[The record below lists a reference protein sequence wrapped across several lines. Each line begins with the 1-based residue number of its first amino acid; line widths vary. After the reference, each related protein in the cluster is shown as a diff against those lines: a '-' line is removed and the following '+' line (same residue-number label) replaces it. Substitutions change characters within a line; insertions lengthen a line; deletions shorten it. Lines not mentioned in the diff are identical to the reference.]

1 MKATFKKE
9 DNLLVIVADSE
20 DVCLKLNSII
30 TAFFLDMDVDNN
42 KYKIEATL
50 EYLELFHDALV
61 SQGVEVLLTEKM
73 GSALNKV
80 KEKSQAIEEEKTA
93 DNVEA
98 IIKVEKR
105 TRPSTLNRKKD
116 QTDQSELAGE
126 KSITLS
132 KLFSKIKQA
141 IEINIPNEIWL
152 EAEIANMNKSPK
164 GHYYLDLIETDF
176 NGNEIAKNK
185 AIIWSSNAST
195 IERKFKDGTGSSLD
209 SGQKVLLKVK
219 VTFDVKFGLNLAVVN
234 INPTFTLGDME
245 AKIIKIVNQLKE
257 EGLYEKNKRVK
268 TPYIY
273 KHLAVIAPEEAAGLK
288 DFQIDAEKLDRKN
301 ICKFDYYQAFFQ
313 GRDASSSIVKAFE
326 NIEKSGI
333 DYDGVI
339 VIRGGGAKTDLHYL
353 NDYEIAKKICNSNL
367 PVIVG
372 IGHQIDHGILDEVA
386 CFQYDTP
393 SKVIGYIYSS
403 LQEKYSLLIES
414 RERLLRNLENMVQN
428 TKRNIENININNKSK
443 LENSLTVYKNEIKMK
458 KLYVQQ
464 GLSKLVDTVRS
475 DLLLKRSNL
484 PNEMFG
490 IIEVSKRNMM
500 EKHRNVLGS
509 LDNMIN
515 ITRRDIDK
523 KYFYV
528 SQFNPKEL
536 FKKGFSVALD
546 KNESPIK
553 SVNDVKNGDSI
564 KLYLNDGF
572 INTTVEK

>member
-73 GSALNKV
+73 GSALHKI
-80 KEKSQAIEEEKTA
+80 KEKSKAIEEEKIA
-93 DNVEA
+93 DNVET

-105 TRPSTLNRKKD
+105 TRPSTLNRKKA
-116 QTDQSELAGE
+116 QGDQSELAGE

-141 IEINIPNEIWL
+141 IEINMPNEIWL
-152 EAEIANMNKSPK
+152 EAEIANINKSPK

-176 NGNEIAKNK
+176 NGNEMAKNK
-185 AIIWSSNAST
+185 AIIWSSNALT
-195 IERKFKDGTGSSLD
+195 IERKFKEGTGSSLN

-268 TPYIY
+268 LPYIY
-273 KHLAVIAPEEAAGLK
+273 KRLAVIAPEEAAGLK
-288 DFQIDAEKLDRKN
+288 DFQIDAEKLDRKD

-333 DYDGVI
+333 DYDGII

-353 NDYEIAKKICNSNL
+353 NDYEIAKKICNNNL
-367 PVIVG
+367 PIIVG

-443 LENSLTVYKNEIKMK
+443 LENSLTVYKNEITMK
-458 KLYVQQ
+458 KVYVQQ
-464 GLSKLVDTVRS
+464 GLSRLVDTVRS
-475 DLLLKRSNL
+475 DLLLKRNNL
-484 PNEMFG
+484 PIEMFG

-500 EKHRNVLGS
+500 EKHRNVLSS

-523 KYFYV
+523 KHFYV

-553 SVNDVKNGDSI
+553 SVNDVNNGDSI

-572 INTTVEK
+572 INTKVEK